1 MKYTLRNEIL
11 QSNCIRTMNITSAAQ
26 SRTVF
31 LIVNGGEVFA
41 QVLGHGESLQLVGTK
56 EFGHLFVGDE
66 VLFVLRILEIV
77 VLDIGPKMFNA
88 LSSGGF
94 FHANDGS

>member
-66 VLFVLRILEIV
+66 VLFVLGILES
-77 VLDIGPKMFNA
+77 KEK
-88 LSSGGF
+88 SSLLREISR
-94 FHANDGS
+94 NIS

>member
-66 VLFVLRILEIV
+66 VLFVFGIL
-77 VLDIGPKMFNA
+77 
-88 LSSGGF
+88 
-94 FHANDGS
+94 